1 MGVLEF
7 DGKPAVRSSS
17 GKFPFHRRGDRRL
30 LDALDALVMAYETA
44 KVLEKIGIDSVVPD
58 ASSTTLW
65 LGHVREN
72 PTAGYPGQFL

>member
-7 DGKPAVRSSS
+7 DGKPAVHSSS
-17 GKFPFHRRGDRRL
+17 GKFPFHRRGDRSL
-30 LDALDALVMAYETA
+30 LDALVMAYETA
-44 KVLEKIGIDSVVPD
+44 KVLEEIGIDSVVPG

-72 PTAGYPGQFL
+72 LTAGYPRQFL